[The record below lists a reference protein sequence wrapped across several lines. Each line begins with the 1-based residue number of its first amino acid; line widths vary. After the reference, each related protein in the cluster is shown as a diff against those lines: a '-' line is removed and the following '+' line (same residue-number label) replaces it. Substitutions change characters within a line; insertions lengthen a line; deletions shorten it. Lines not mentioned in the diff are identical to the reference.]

1 MELTKRQRAFAL
13 IVAAEPGLS
22 HAEAARRAGYADSG
36 AKVVGC
42 RLAQDPRVIAEIRKV
57 RGEPAVRV
65 ASGVVVGPI
74 EPVPVTPAGRRDWLL
89 DIMFELAEQRDNL
102 SVAYKAAE
110 WLGRTYR
117 VGTKLAEI
125 EDASPG
131 GDELDGMDLDK
142 ARRIREAARVA

>member
-13 IVAAEPGLS
+13 IVAADPGLS

-57 RGEPAVRV
+57 RGEPAVHV
-65 ASGVVVGPI
+65 DSSPVGPS
-74 EPVPVTPAGRRDWLL
+74 EPVPVTPSGRRDWLL
-89 DIMFELAEQRDNL
+89 TIMFELAEQRDNL

-117 VGTKLAEI
+117 VGEKLAEI

-131 GDELDGMDLDK
+131 GDELEGMDLDK